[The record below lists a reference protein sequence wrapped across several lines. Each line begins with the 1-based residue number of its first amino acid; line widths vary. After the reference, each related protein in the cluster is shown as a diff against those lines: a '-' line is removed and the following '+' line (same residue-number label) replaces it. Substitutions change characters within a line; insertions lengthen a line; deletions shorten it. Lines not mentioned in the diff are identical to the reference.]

1 MTGSNERSLA
11 SRPGSLRASGAFVAS
26 PHECSSA
33 FASDGR
39 FTYIAAGA
47 SGLSV
52 ESPPTALRYA
62 MRGAANVGAATRAAA
77 PRSLGYSTAEAM

>member
-11 SRPGSLRASGAFVAS
+11 SRPGSLRAIGAFVAS

-39 FTYIAAGA
+39 LLSRSRRFR
-47 SGLSV
+47 SSV
-52 ESPPTALRYA
+52 ESTRTAR
-62 MRGAANVGAATRAAA
+62 R
-77 PRSLGYSTAEAM
+77 